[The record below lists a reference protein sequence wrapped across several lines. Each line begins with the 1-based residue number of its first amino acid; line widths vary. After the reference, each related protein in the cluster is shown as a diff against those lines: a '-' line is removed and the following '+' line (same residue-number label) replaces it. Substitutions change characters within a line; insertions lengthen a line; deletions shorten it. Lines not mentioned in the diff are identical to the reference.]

1 MSTSSIPPRV
11 VVVGGGVLGTS
22 AAAHLVREG
31 AQVLLVTEGELAS
44 GASGR
49 SLSWLNSFGNL
60 RSAEYHHLRVLGIDR
75 YRTLAARIGPTPYL
89 RFDGGLTWPAA
100 GATQQMRDHHRYMT
114 EIGYDSLWLAPEEV
128 AAWTPGLDSAAIS
141 PDGAVFSPGEGWVDL
156 PWLVGLLA
164 GRIREGGGRILEH
177 AGPVSVLVEGG
188 RATGVT
194 TAAGERFDADAVL
207 LATGPS
213 VPEQVAELGVSIPDA
228 TPAALLV
235 KTRPVGTELRA
246 VLNTPF
252 VSLRPTPDGGL
263 AMDSDAAA
271 EEVIGDERG
280 GYEVKDT
287 TVEDLMSH
295 ASALLAGHPRLEAE
309 WYGVGRK
316 PIPGDGDPVLGPVD
330 EVPGLSVAFSH
341 SGATLGLISG
351 ELLAREI
358 VTGVPSPLLAAF
370 RPSRFHRA

>member
-1 MSTSSIPPRV
+1 MSTSSSAPRV
-11 VVVGGGVLGTS
+11 VVVGGGVLGVS
-22 AAAHLVREG
+22 AAAHLVQEG

-60 RSAEYHHLRVLGIDR
+60 RSPAYHNLRFLGIDR
-75 YRTLAARIGPTPYL
+75 YRTLATRIGPTPYL

-100 GATQQMRDHHRYMT
+100 GATEQMRDHHRHMT
-114 EIGYDSLWLAPEEV
+114 EIGYDSRWLAPEEV
-128 AAWTPGLDSAAIS
+128 GDWTPGVDSTAIS
-141 PDGAVFSPGEGWVDL
+141 PDGALFSPGEGWVDL

-164 GRIREGGGRILEH
+164 GRVRDGKGLIIEHGGP
-177 AGPVSVLVEGG
+177 AKVLVENG
-188 RATGVT
+188 RATGVL

-213 VPEQVAELGVSIPDA
+213 VPEQVAEFGVSIPDA

-235 KTRPVGTELRA
+235 KTRPVGSELRA
-246 VLNTPF
+246 VLNTPN

-271 EEVIGDERG
+271 QEVIGDERS

-287 TVEDLMSH
+287 TVEDLMAH
-295 ASALLAGHPRLEAE
+295 ASAILAGHPRLEAE
-309 WYGVGRK
+309 WYGVGPK
-316 PIPGDGDPVLGPVD
+316 PIPGDGDPVLGPVE

-341 SGATLGLISG
+341 SGATLALISG
-351 ELLAREI
+351 ELLARE
-358 VTGVPSPLLAAF
+358 VATGVPSPLLAAF
-370 RPSRFHRA
+370 RPSRFR